1 MPVVRVEYIWI
12 DGTQPTPKLR
22 SKTKVINLP
31 FAVEQMNFPF
41 PDWSFDGS
49 STGQADGSKSDV
61 ILKPVRH
68 FKDPTRPGPGNN
80 AYIVMCETFNADGS
94 PNSTNY
100 RAKLRETEEKYS
112 ALESWVGFEQEYVFL
127 KEGRILGWPAGGY
140 PPPQGPF
147 YCGVG
152 ADEVFG
158 RQIVE
163 THLKACIDAG
173 LGITGI
179 NAEVMPG
186 QWEFQIFAQSTLEA
200 SDMLWVARWLLYRIA
215 EDFGVS
221 ATLYPKP
228 VSGDWNGSGLHTNF
242 STIQM
247 REGVGGGEY
256 VKGTDFIEAA
266 CAAIGRK
273 IPEHLAVYGVDNDK
287 RLTGKHETCDI
298 NEFRYGV
305 SDRGA
310 SIRIPLQVAQDG
322 KGYLE
327 DRRPAANADP
337 YQVAEVLSATIGQC
351 FFEAM
356 LFGVV
361 ETTKVAEAVTDALT
375 EAVSE
380 KITE

>member
-1 MPVVRVEYIWI
+1 MLVTIRAEYIWI
-12 DGTQPTPKLR
+12 DGTEPTPKVR
-22 SKTKVINLP
+22 SKTKV
-31 FAVEQMNFPF
+31 FALEESDSRDFPV
-41 PDWSFDGS
+41 WCFDGS

-68 FKDPTRPGPGNN
+68 FIDPTRGPNS
-80 AYIVMCETFNADGS
+80 YLVMCETFNADGS
-94 PNSTNY
+94 PNSTNH
-100 RAKLRETEEKYS
+100 RAKLRETEEKYR
-112 ALESWVGFEQEYVFL
+112 ALDSWVGFEQEYVFL
-127 KEGRILGWPAGGY
+127 KEGRPLGWPAGGY

-158 RQIVE
+158 REIVE
-163 THLKACIDAG
+163 KHLQACIDAG

-186 QWEFQIFAQSTLEA
+186 QWEFQMFAKSVLEA

-215 EDFGVS
+215 EDFGVC

-228 VSGDWNGSGLHTNF
+228 VSGDWNGSGMHTNF

-247 REGVGGGEY
+247 REGVGEGTY
-256 VKGTDFIEAA
+256 VRGLDFINSA
-266 CAAIGRK
+266 CEAIGRK

-287 RLTGKHETCDI
+287 RLTGKHETCSI

-310 SIRIPLQVAQDG
+310 SIRIPLQVSLDG

-337 YQVAEVLSATIGQC
+337 YQVAEVLLSTVGQC
-351 FFEAM
+351 YFEAI
-356 LFGVV
+356 FSSTVAV
-361 ETTKVAEAVTDALT
+361 AATVAAVADAVAEKIEATDAK
-375 EAVSE
+375 
-380 KITE
+380 KI